1 MGEKNGVLRVSPMEE
16 SKKIEDMKHYWSFG
30 YHDNDYGHV
39 TNICLSYDEKFLFSI
54 GADSNIFGILF
65 NSSTEDLEKARKE
78 KIRVECKSGVKE
90 AVDIDD
96 SSAYSI
102 EQAKQKSEYDKMI
115 AIAEGKKA
123 DMRQKINGLR
133 KLFKDLTT
141 KNDQLVSRLKLSRDE
156 FMLEETIKE
165 HVIKQINEKIDLTYR
180 ELAWQSEKC
189 RLMLEKVQSKFKDA
203 IDCDH
208 VVVHSFDKS
217 VNVSTFR
224 TVALPKDME
233 AYKVELENQYLAKLL
248 EKQKT
253 KENLDAQVD

>member
-16 SKKIEDMKHYWSFG
+16 SKKIEDSKHFWSLG

-39 TNICLSYDEKFLFSI
+39 TNVCLSYDEKFLFSI

-65 NSSTEDLEKARKE
+65 NSSLEDLYKARKE
-78 KIRVECKSGVKE
+78 KIRVVCQNQVKE
-90 AVDIDD
+90 IADIDD
-96 SSAYSI
+96 PSTYSI

-115 AIAEGKKA
+115 AIAEGKKSE
-123 DMRQKINGLR
+123 MRQKINNLR
-133 KLFKDLTT
+133 KLFKDLTI
-141 KNDQLVSRLKLSRDE
+141 KNDQLVPRLKLSRDE
-156 FMLEETIKE
+156 FMLEESIKE
-165 HVIKQINEKIDLTYR
+165 HVINQINEKIDITYR

-189 RLMLEKVQSKFKDA
+189 RLMLEKVQSKFKDV

-217 VNVSTFR
+217 INVATFR
-224 TVALPKDME
+224 TVCLPKDME
-233 AYKVELENQYLAKLL
+233 AYKAELEIQYLAKLL

-253 KENLDAQVD
+253 KENLDAQG